1 MKFLS
6 TITGKVIAAALVV
19 FLLFAI
25 FEVRSCQLAKQHA
38 AQARVD
44 QGQAAAMSN
53 SASDAIATQGAANAN
68 EQASEALTRT
78 NDQEIRHAA
87 GADAQIN
94 PAVRDAGLRS
104 LCRRPAYR
112 GSERCRVFNAPA
124 H

>member
-1 MKFLS
+1 MSFLS
-6 TITGKVIAAALVV
+6 TAIGKGAAIGLAI
-19 FLLFAI
+19 LLLLGI

-44 QGQAAAMSN
+44 QGQAGAMQN
-53 SASDAIATQGAANAN
+53 SATDAVAAQGQANAN

-104 LCRRPAYR
+104 LCRRSAYR
-112 GSERCRVFNAPA
+112 DSQRCRVFNAPA